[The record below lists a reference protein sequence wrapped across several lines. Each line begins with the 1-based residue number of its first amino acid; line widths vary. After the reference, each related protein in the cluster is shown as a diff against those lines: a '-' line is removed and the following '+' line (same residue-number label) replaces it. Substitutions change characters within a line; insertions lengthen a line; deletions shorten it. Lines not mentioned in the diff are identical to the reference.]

1 MAIMKSVK
9 MSSHLRRSRERP
21 RIASVVEL
29 TGQVPP
35 LMILSKER
43 GSGMPAHMLH
53 ELALLMDSSMDFCL
67 V

>member
-1 MAIMKSVK
+1 MKSARIPDHYSDEVEP
-9 MSSHLRRSRERP
+9 SLEGER
-21 RIASVVEL
+21 L

-53 ELALLMDSSMDFCL
+53 ELELLMDSSMDFCL

>member
-1 MAIMKSVK
+1 MKSVRLPDLHSAQ
-9 MSSHLRRSRERP
+9 MEPSL
-21 RIASVVEL
+21 ASKRL

-53 ELALLMDSSMDFCL
+53 ELELLMDSSMDFCL